1 MRYVLILVLGI
12 LLGAGAAI
20 YFLGIGP
27 ARATPGVAVKP
38 PDSGQNPPA
47 TVVIG
52 LEQSFIDAVL
62 ATTFSGLGTPTF
74 HLGQAA
80 GPNQFANQFADRDQ
94 ITPAALQSGGCNN
107 SITLLPE
114 GSGVKTGVQFHNGN
128 VSAPLAFSGNYSF
141 GGQCMQFKGWA
152 QTNIRLYFDEPKQTV
167 YGSVTVEGVNLE
179 GVNPIANTLVTVF
192 VQTAINERV
201 NPLVLVSE
209 PQLSLMIPVKASNGA
224 VKAHAK
230 DVRAEIL
237 DGSLKLHLTY
247 EFSGVRGGGAGG
259 T

>member
-1 MRYVLILVLGI
+1 MRYVVILLLGA
-12 LLGAGAAI
+12 LLGAGAAL

-27 ARATPGVAVKP
+27 ARSAPGVAVRP
-38 PDSGQNPPA
+38 PDGQAAPA

-74 HLGQAA
+74 QLSQSTGNGEITTAA
-80 GPNQFANQFADRDQ
+80 FQ
-94 ITPAALQSGGCNN
+94 GGCTN

-114 GSGVKTGVQFHNGN
+114 GSGVKTEVQFKNGQ
-128 VSAPLAFSGNYSF
+128 VSAPLVFTGSYNFSG
-141 GGQCMQFKGWA
+141 QCIQFKGWA
-152 QTNIRLYFDEPKQTV
+152 QTNIKLYFEEPKQTV
-167 YGSVTVEGVNLE
+167 YGNVEVEGVNLE
-179 GVNPIANTLVTVF
+179 GVNPIANTFVTVF
-192 VQTAINERV
+192 VQSAINQRV

-209 PQLSLMIPVKASNGA
+209 KQLSLLIPVKASNGT
-224 VKAHAK
+224 VKARAK

-247 EFSGVRGGGAGG
+247 EFSGVKGEGVAG
-259 T
+259 